1 LVTDEKLSAAD
12 AFTALRALRHADDMA
27 ERNKNI
33 RRTITTGAVIGLHVL
48 LVILL
53 IISQRMPRVPH
64 IKLPVE
70 ITLRLLPLPQ
80 TANVPVIVANPEK
93 KKKNEEVIDLHTSPI
108 TLPPPAPS
116 QKEQPVD
123 IMRALGIALACGASH
138 YEYLS
143 PAEKKLCRHP
153 PWTLPPDRALVS
165 LPKPLPPP
173 PGLMTGAEAAAR
185 ERQTA
190 APCPILQNT
199 PCIDEVIYGKGGH
212 ELHR

>member
-1 LVTDEKLSAAD
+1 LVTDDTLSAAD
-12 AFTALRALRHADDMA
+12 AFTALRALRHADAMA
-27 ERNKNI
+27 EHNKNV
-33 RRTITTGAVIGLHVL
+33 RRSVTSAAVIGLH
-48 LVILL
+48 ILL
-53 IISQRMPRVPH
+53 IALLVLSQRMPRVPH

-80 TANVPVIVANPEK
+80 TAAPPVIVANPQK
-93 KKKNEEVIDLHTSPI
+93 KKKNEAVIEQRIAPI
-108 TLPPPAPS
+108 TLPPTAPS
-116 QKEQPVD
+116 EKQPPVD
-123 IMRALGIALACGASH
+123 IMKALGIALACGASH

-165 LPKPLPPP
+165 LPKPLPEPL
-173 PGLMTGAEAAAR
+173 GNLTGAEAAAR

-190 APCPILQNT
+190 APCPILMNT
-199 PCIDEVIYGKGGH
+199 PCIDEVIYGKGGR